1 MSLTR
6 ADIPP
11 DLWQYNYQLRKR
23 RWHGFATWRS
33 VTQREFIGALF
44 NSGAISGNSNPAD
57 VLAVYHAGMV
67 TTYGNTSFRA
77 LKA

>member
-11 DLWQYNYQLRKR
+11 DHWQYNYQIRKR
-23 RWHGFATWRS
+23 RWHGFVTWRS
-33 VTQREFIGALF
+33 VGHREFIRALYD
-44 NSGAISGNSNPAD
+44 SGAISMNSNPAE
-57 VLAVYHAGMV
+57 VLSVYHAGMV
-67 TTYGNTSFRA
+67 TTFGSTSFRA